1 MYSSGDKPYRYLK
14 TIVREETV
22 HVVLAEN
29 GGVERFADF
38 MEDLADAERSGG
50 TIIVDLQALGL
61 IERRMLET
69 LQRAARRVGMRG
81 DRFMLVCA
89 DPKMRKLLELTGVLY
104 GVLTFDSVTE
114 AITHVRD
121 THES

>member
-1 MYSSGDKPYRYLK
+1 
-14 TIVREETV
+14 
-22 HVVLAEN
+22 
-29 GGVERFADF
+29 VERFADF